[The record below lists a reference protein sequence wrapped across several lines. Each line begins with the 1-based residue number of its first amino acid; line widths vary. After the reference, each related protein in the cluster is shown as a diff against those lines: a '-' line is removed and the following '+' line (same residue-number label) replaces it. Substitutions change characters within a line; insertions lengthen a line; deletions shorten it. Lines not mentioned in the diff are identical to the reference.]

1 MILLRKFRQ
10 RLVAI
15 RRMLGLSAVL
25 REGAACREGGRMS
38 APAGRLAVDR
48 IGSTAPRSQDYF
60 CIFSGKE
67 IDANRLR
74 FKAKE

>member
-38 APAGRLAVDR
+38 APAGRLAVD
-48 IGSTAPRSQDYF
+48 
-60 CIFSGKE
+60 K
-67 IDANRLR
+67 NRLDGAQVPGLFLHFFR
-74 FKAKE
+74 ERN